1 MSLISLNP
9 NERVVLRLHRHP
21 IILFF
26 SSLPF
31 LALLVLPI
39 ALYVIGSYL
48 QALPTLETSIVA
60 LVVLLFSLYFFY
72 IILFLFY
79 NYFDFILDVWVVTD
93 SRIINIEQ
101 KALFVREASELD
113 IDRIQDVTA
122 EVRGMLP
129 TIFGYGDIY
138 IQTAGEKERFVFR
151 TVQHPYETV
160 KIISRTIEEH
170 AGPPQPDGL

>member
-1 MSLISLNP
+1 MSLITLGP
-9 NERVVLRLHRHP
+9 NERVVLHLHRHP

-26 SSLPF
+26 TSLPF
-31 LALLVLPI
+31 LALLIGPI
-39 ALYVIGSYL
+39 ILYSIANYL
-48 QALPTLETSIVA
+48 QALPDLDTSVTA
-60 LVVLLFSLYFFY
+60 LIVLLSSIYFFY

-79 NYFDFILDVWVVTD
+79 NYFDFILDVWMITD

-101 KALFVREASELD
+101 KALFAREASELD

-122 EVRGMLP
+122 EVRGILP

-151 TVQHPYETV
+151 TVQHPYEMV
-160 KIISRTIEEH
+160 KIISQTIETS
-170 AGPPQPDGL
+170 AGQFRPGV